1 MKKEKPKHMY
11 KYLGINLIIAI
22 WIIGLL
28 MYIKPVKIANE
39 YYNKKSEYID
49 LSNTSLIEINECL
62 QKFKYFTNLKVVNFG
77 DNVITL
83 EEKNKLI
90 LAYPNIEFKV
100 ISTINISN
108 EEFREDLEI
117 INLNNLP
124 KDELLI
130 KKLEFFTN
138 LKEVIIETQELTKEE
153 KMELITT
160 YPNVFFKY
168 NIKLFNIELSSDLEK
183 LNLSNQKDISF
194 QELHDAIKLLPKLK
208 SIDLSN
214 TNLSNEEAAQ
224 LREDYPNI
232 KFDWIIH
239 LNNKWSLRTDAVAFS
254 VLITNFNYKRMT
266 SNDIQVLKYC
276 TNLKALDLGHQDI
289 TDISV
294 IGDYL
299 PELRVLILAD
309 NKISNLTPLAKLKH
323 LHYLELFMNN
333 ITDLTPLAECTEMV
347 DLNVCH
353 NYRLSNIT
361 PILNYTKLE
370 RLWISS
376 CKISQ
381 SDYSLLKQK
390 YPNIQMV
397 IKDNYTSTGSGWRT
411 HTRYYT
417 MINMFYNNYMS
428 EEFEKYDDEY
438 K

>member
-1 MKKEKPKHMY
+1 MKNKEQKHTH
-11 KYLGINLIIAI
+11 KYLIINLIIGI
-22 WIIGLL
+22 WIAGLL
-28 MYIKPVKIANE
+28 LYIKPIKIANE
-39 YYNKKSEYID
+39 YYNKKSEHID
-49 LSNTSLIEINECL
+49 LSNNSSIEITECIE
-62 QKFKYFTNLKVVNFG
+62 KFKYFKNLKTVNFG
-77 DNVITL
+77 DIIITL

-90 LAYPNIEFKV
+90 LAYPNIDFKV
-100 ISTINISN
+100 ISAINISN
-108 EEFREDLEI
+108 IYFREDLETI
-117 INLNNLP
+117 DLNNLP

-130 KKLEFFTN
+130 KKLALFTN
-138 LKEVIIETQELTKEE
+138 LKEVIIETQELTPKE

-168 NIKLFNIELSSDLEK
+168 NIKLFDIDVSSDSEE
-183 LNLSNQKDISF
+183 LNLSNKKNISY
-194 QELHDAIKLLPKLK
+194 QELHDTIKLLPKLK

-214 TNLSNEEAAQ
+214 TNLSNEESAQ

-232 KFDWIIH
+232 KIDWIIH
-239 LNNKWSLRTDAVAFS
+239 LNNKWSLRTDAVTFS
-254 VLITNFNYKRMT
+254 VLVTNFNYKRMT
-266 SNDIQVLKYC
+266 SKDIQVLKYC

-309 NKISNLTPLAKLKH
+309 NKISDLTPLAKLKH

-333 ITDLTPLAECTEMV
+333 ITDLTPLAECKEMV

-353 NYRLSNIT
+353 NYRLSNII

-381 SDYSLLKQK
+381 TDYSVLRQK

-397 IKDNYTSTGSGWRT
+397 IKDNYTSTGSGWRK

-417 MINMFYNNYMS
+417 MISMFYNNYMS
-428 EEFEKYDDEY
+428 EEFEKYDG
-438 K
+438 

>member
-1 MKKEKPKHMY
+1 MKKEKQTYEH
-11 KYLGINLIIAI
+11 KYWKLNLIIAI
-22 WIIGLL
+22 WIAGLIL
-28 MYIKPVKIANE
+28 YIKPIMIGNE

-49 LSNTSLIEINECL
+49 LSNNSSIEINECL
-62 QKFKYFTNLKVVNFG
+62 QKFKYFNNLESVNFG
-77 DNVITL
+77 DSVITL
-83 EEKNKLI
+83 EDKNKLM
-90 LAYPNIEFKV
+90 LAYPNIDFKV
-100 ISTINISN
+100 ISIVNISN
-108 EEFREDLEI
+108 TYFREDLEV

-130 KKLEFFTN
+130 KKLELFPN
-138 LKEVIIETQELTKEE
+138 LKEVIIETQELTREE
-153 KMELITT
+153 KIELINT

-168 NIKLFNIELSSDLEK
+168 NIKLFDIDLSSYSEE
-183 LNLSNQKDISF
+183 LNLSNKRDISYN
-194 QELHDAIKLLPKLK
+194 ELHDAIKLLPKLK

-214 TNLSNEEAAQ
+214 TNLSNEEAEK

-232 KFDWIIH
+232 KIDWIVH
-239 LNNKWSLRTDAVAFS
+239 LNNKWSLRTDAVTFS
-254 VLITNFNYKRMT
+254 VLVTNFNYKRMT
-266 SNDIQVLKYC
+266 SKDIEVLKYC

-294 IGDYL
+294 IGNYL

-309 NKISNLTPLAKLKH
+309 NKISDLTPLAKLKH

-353 NYRLSNIT
+353 NYKLSNIT

-381 SDYSLLKQK
+381 SDYSVLRQK
-390 YPNIQMV
+390 YPNVQMI

-417 MINMFYNNYMS
+417 MINMFYNNYIS
-428 EEFEKYDDEY
+428 EEFEKYDDE
-438 K
+438 